1 MNISLS
7 AINMIT
13 TLFYLE
19 PYHLYQAHTSTKVSK
34 NFCSKS
40 QLLVTIPIQK
50 LRTMMILFSSRRP
63 FSSKISLTRFFPTY
77 SSPKCRQKSHTKF
90 QRPFHCWHLLN
101 WPKISFPI
109 MVLPN
114 ITALTYYPNPTDA
127 STPVPTTTPPINFPE
142 PLPEPELIPLT
153 PPIFIPTMN
162 PTQVQNVNLKFPG
175 GPAVP
180 ARKSLVLQLFRPL
193 LDPWQHDLYKR
204 HTRALAL
211 SQMVI
216 QEYLNHIYHLFT
228 DPWEDYDKTR
238 LQNTEYWMNIISNE
252 LGKLEIR
259 HQNYLLYP

>member
-7 AINMIT
+7 AITMIT

-63 FSSKISLTRFFPTY
+63 FSSKISLTIFSPTY
-77 SSPKCRQKSHTKF
+77 SSPKCRQKSHIKF

-127 STPVPTTTPPINFPE
+127 STPVPTTTPPINFPK

-153 PPIFIPTMN
+153 PSIFIPTRN
-162 PTQVQNVNLKFPG
+162 PTQVQNLNLKFPG

-180 ARKSLVLQLFRPL
+180 DRKSLVLQLFRPL
-193 LDPWQHDLYKR
+193 LDPWQHDPCLR
-204 HTRALAL
+204 HKHVVAV
-211 SQMVI
+211 SQLFI
-216 QEYLNHIYHLFT
+216 QEHLNHIHRT
-228 DPWEDYDKTR
+228 VTG
-238 LQNTEYWMNIISNE
+238 LQE
-252 LGKLEIR
+252 
-259 HQNYLLYP
+259 NYKIL